1 VTASEPSVQ
10 AAEAAPAAETHGGGL
25 GRDDLR
31 RLHAALH
38 ELAECRKLID
48 AAVTR
53 PH

>member
-1 VTASEPSVQ
+1 M
-10 AAEAAPAAETHGGGL
+10 
-25 GRDDLR
+25 R